1 MDQCSEMFQEGAS
14 VGAGQG
20 ETICLDGNQPQAF
33 ILEETEAQEDEGGVP
48 KSTET
53 ETEN

>member
-1 MDQCSEMFQEGAS
+1 MFQGGAL

-20 ETICLDGNQPQAF
+20 VTICPDGNQPQAF
-33 ILEETEAQEDEGGVP
+33 ILEETEAQEDEGGMP
-48 KSTET
+48 KSTEM